1 MVTPR
6 VEASPDRSDFA
17 KLGETIAASL
27 VVQAAQEHA
36 NHAGVLLGQTRQ
48 RADDIRSQVAES
60 RELAEMNERLMAFGD
75 SLLAAHRKFLGSEFA
90 QHHNTQPHRAAL
102 AYARSRGS
110 RSVCDKTNASMMR
123 ATSLAC

>member
-27 VVQAAQEHA
+27 VVQAAQE
-36 NHAGVLLGQTRQ
+36 QTKQ
-48 RADDIRSQVAES
+48 FADDIRSQVAS

-75 SLLAAHRKFLGSEFA
+75 LAAPGRHPCISFGRPKRDA
-90 QHHNTQPHRAAL
+90 VQ
-102 AYARSRGS
+102 
-110 RSVCDKTNASMMR
+110 
-123 ATSLAC
+123 